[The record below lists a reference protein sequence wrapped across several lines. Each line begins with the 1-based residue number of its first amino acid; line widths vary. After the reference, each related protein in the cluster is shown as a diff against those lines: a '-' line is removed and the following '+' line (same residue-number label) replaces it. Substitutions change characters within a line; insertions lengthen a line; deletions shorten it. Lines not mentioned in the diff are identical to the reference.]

1 LDLERT
7 LALRVAERVG
17 SHFGLPGGGPRFLL
31 LSKREWSAEIIVR
44 RFNTY
49 SECFVAQ

>member
-7 LALRVAERVG
+7 LALRLAERVI
-17 SHFGLPGGGPRFLL
+17 SQFGLAAGDARFLL
-31 LSKREWSAEIIVR
+31 LSEEAWSAELIVR
-44 RFNTY
+44 RFSPS